1 MYTTINEFEFR
12 DAFVNMG
19 RKEQFSYEA
28 LNALFEYHEEV
39 EQNCDTQWELDV
51 IGICCEWSE
60 YDTVAELR
68 ENYSQVLD
76 DVEDEDILEAVQR
89 ETTVLA
95 VRSPTSLQQAID
107 GEWNPRRFVV
117 QEY

>member
-12 DAFVNMG
+12 DAFANMG

-28 LNALFEYHEEV
+28 LNALFQYYEE
-39 EQNCDTQWELDV
+39 CFPDSELDV

-76 DVEDEDILEAVQR
+76 DVEDEDVLEALQR

-95 VRSPTSLQQAID
+95 VRNPTSLQQTLN

>member
-28 LNALFEYHEEV
+28 LYALFEYHEEL
-39 EQNCDTQWELDV
+39 ELNCDTPIELDV

-76 DVEDEDILEAVQR
+76 GVEDADVLEAIQR
-89 ETTVLA
+89 ETTVIP
-95 VRSPTSLQQAID
+95 VRDINTGA
-107 GEWNPRRFVV
+107 RRFVV